1 MGYTVGGAFLC
12 IACLLGVYVW
22 VVLQAVADWIRRSKP
37 NPAPSA
43 SSRPEPP
50 ENTAP
55 KYHAHAIDGT
65 IIGTFDTVLDAEICG
80 LTAAGVKAVDLPLVL
95 HERRRLGT
103 FGSFRDPEP
112 ARADQPK
119 RRTAAPARPAGRAAD
134 ASPSPTWGERIGK
147 ASDLRKAY
155 PAKRLSD
162 CREPRR

>member
-1 MGYTVGGAFLC
+1 MGGAFLC

-22 VVLQAVADWIRRSKP
+22 VALQGIADWIKRSSRK
-37 NPAPSA
+37 PAPSA

-50 ENTAP
+50 ENVAP
-55 KYHAHAIDGT
+55 KYHAHAKDGT

-103 FGSFRDPEP
+103 YGSFRDPEP

-119 RRTAAPARPAGRAAD
+119 RPAAPARPTRRAAD
-134 ASPSPTWGERIGK
+134 ASPSPTWGERIGN

-155 PAKRLSD
+155 PAERLSD
-162 CREPRR
+162 RRGPHR